1 MYWLK
6 MNVQL
11 CVKNKALTLQNQNLR
26 QVKICLLVFLFYR
39 SFFWS
44 VHVCAVFLWGSEKS
58 NRKYLLELIKWRW
71 KVHQNNMS
79 RERTLNLDH
88 WKLFSENYKPMRVWL
103 WFAYKITEAQL
114 SFMTLRRVHSNSK

>member
-11 CVKNKALTLQNQNLR
+11 RVKNKALTLQNQNLR

-44 VHVCAVFLWGSEKS
+44 VHVCAVFL
-58 NRKYLLELIKWRW
+58 
-71 KVHQNNMS
+71 
-79 RERTLNLDH
+79 
-88 WKLFSENYKPMRVWL
+88 
-103 WFAYKITEAQL
+103 
-114 SFMTLRRVHSNSK
+114 